1 MSLEHI
7 DLVAAPFGER
17 AMNGLSLLAGQR
29 VLDIGCGAGS
39 TAIEIA
45 RRVGPSGHAVG
56 IDIAPAMIAAAN
68 GFASAAGAS
77 SATFVVAD
85 AQVEPFEPASYDAAF
100 SQFGVMFFADPVAAF
115 TNIRRALHPDGVLS
129 FACWENIFAN
139 EWMFVP
145 GSAVVTVTGSLPPMP
160 VAGEPGP
167 FSLSD
172 RSQVESLLG
181 AAGFGQIEIMSQV
194 ETVVLQE
201 QEVESLV
208 SLSQR
213 VGPVREA
220 LRTAD
225 DETKTGITAA
235 VRAAI
240 LDRAVDGVVN
250 LSAAAF
256 IVTARP

>member
-1 MSLEHI
+1 
-7 DLVAAPFGER
+7 
-17 AMNGLSLLAGQR
+17 
-29 VLDIGCGAGS
+29 
-39 TAIEIA
+39 
-45 RRVGPSGHAVG
+45 
-56 IDIAPAMIAAAN
+56 
-68 GFASAAGAS
+68 
-77 SATFVVAD
+77 
-85 AQVEPFEPASYDAAF
+85 
-100 SQFGVMFFADPVAAF
+100 
-115 TNIRRALHPDGVLS
+115 
-129 FACWENIFAN
+129 
-139 EWMFVP
+139 MFVP
-145 GSAVVTVTGSLPPMP
+145 GSAVVTVTGSLPPIP
-160 VAGEPGP
+160 GPGEPGP

-172 RSQVESLLG
+172 RSQIEPLLG
-181 AAGFGQIEIMSQV
+181 AAGFGQIEILSQA
-194 ETVVLQE
+194 ETVVLHE

-225 DETKTGITAA
+225 DETKTRITAA